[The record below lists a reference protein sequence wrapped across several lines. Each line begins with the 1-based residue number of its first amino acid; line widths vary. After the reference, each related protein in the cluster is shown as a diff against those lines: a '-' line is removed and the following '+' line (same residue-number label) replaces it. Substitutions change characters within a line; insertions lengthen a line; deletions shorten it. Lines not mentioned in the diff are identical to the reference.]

1 MKINSDYKDLL
12 RLLNEFDV
20 RYLIAG
26 SYAVMKYT
34 EPVWSKDI
42 DIWIE
47 PVAENAQKV
56 LEALHRFGAPTGN
69 VRVEDLTD
77 PTTIFQI
84 GIAGNRV
91 DIMTSVPGLP
101 STW

>member
-42 DIWIE
+42 DIWMC
-47 PVAENAQKV
+47 P
-56 LEALHRFGAPTGN
+56 AP
-69 VRVEDLTD
+69 L
-77 PTTIFQI
+77 
-84 GIAGNRV
+84 
-91 DIMTSVPGLP
+91 
-101 STW
+101 